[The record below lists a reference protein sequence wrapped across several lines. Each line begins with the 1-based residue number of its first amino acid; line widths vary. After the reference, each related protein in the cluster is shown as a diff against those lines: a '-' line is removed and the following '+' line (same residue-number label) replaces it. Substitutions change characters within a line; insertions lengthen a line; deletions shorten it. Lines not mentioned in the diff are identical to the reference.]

1 MRMQYATCQGLA
13 RRIEKFMAKQ
23 HSFDLPAMK
32 AEELNDMVAT
42 MVEQLEEVEDLWSE
56 IARTAREH
64 GPDDPRDG
72 TLMKDWVN
80 VVSIKRVVNTTLAA
94 IDQYTCSD
102 TSLGD
107 QDEDL
112 SHELNVSDL
121 TSTDDATEDELD
133 NSEDGSTH
141 RMADGLLAD
150 TTKCQACKT
159 SGIQHIPQEC
169 PAYNR
174 CCRCCGREGH
184 LGRSCTASS
193 IQDKIAT
200 PHDAAPTPNPVANST
215 PRYPKSHE
223 PQDSEIN
230 QTRRATYTE
239 MGQIITFLG
248 THQISH
254 QGIAVLGGME
264 ASLLTQWM
272 SVLHMADVKDSNA
285 TAEDQHLT
293 ATLGMAIGH
302 TRRLC
307 ARFIKEAKE
316 TDTPNRHTV
325 TEPTRTTKLELA
337 SIKTW
342 IHDENS
348 QSTDE
353 SDPSEGVIAIRKVE
367 HSDVEDEESD
377 VNEEN
382 LPAKQPSGGTDETEN
397 IDTDTSADGSE
408 AVKNE
413 LIKAAMDLPNGDD
426 KTHVKRG
433 CGTKPKIAKGASHS
447 NLSTPKTARKQTLLA
462 AGMLEQFVGEVEKL
476 SQGIG
481 NAIAAWE
488 KNKNV
493 KTGKKTTEKLV
504 MMREDITD
512 KLSDVMNTWD
522 DVESSGEGNKQTR
535 DVLARGVRGAAKNT
549 KRALHQIDEFIQE
562 EHAWAS
568 QFDLEQQP
576 AWIEAGRG
584 QQNNIQIKQQQP
596 APVTALPD
604 QSAYKGRVQAKKERK
619 WPIPGNKSVAPLAN
633 RSLDFSCKLDTKPD
647 SRIRRIKMPTVV
659 QISPRPSTGREA
671 FEYDATFDMSR
682 TKSLLSEVVEDHF
695 GLTDIITYPG
705 PVGLQDANGEPIHCS
720 GEVTFNV
727 TIEDKTT
734 SVSAWVTSDI
744 HGGQLILGS
753 GVMEDLGLQLHR
765 IQDTSNPNGHARDTR
780 TVRSPDG
787 SSAVTRSSTIDRH
800 AHATR
805 RGNVEEDDLILPF
818 KHGFH
823 RRVVVGGDGKRSVYY
838 ITPDRT
844 ASIRSRKEMM
854 HRLQQLPTT
863 GLSINNFTFE
873 DAILHIDDREERYQ
887 SVRQA
892 DPSRRP
898 AFHNIPQAVYRP
910 TQNENPAPRTFG
922 HQDRT
927 RRENPPG
934 HAWDSTDVPI
944 KIEFEPGPY
953 NTDIHRDWRAPQASR
968 CFSSDETEEEMRPYR
983 KQNVGIQDN
992 VDTNQLART
1001 REVNQQLLRET
1012 TRHDIKQEH
1021 NDYPTQQRH
1030 YQEQPQRRT
1039 DPPSTSRSH
1048 NTFAPRE
1055 QPPHYYPPKGA
1066 QRGNTN
1072 QDFNPG

>member
-1 MRMQYATCQGLA
+1 
-13 RRIEKFMAKQ
+13 MAKQ
-23 HSFDLPAMK
+23 NSFDLPAIK

-42 MVEQLEEVEDLWSE
+42 MLEQLEEVEDLWSE
-56 IARTAREH
+56 VARTAREH

-80 VVSIKRVVNTTLAA
+80 VVSIKRVVNATLAA

-107 QDEDL
+107 HDEDL
-112 SHELNVSDL
+112 SHDNVSDL

-141 RMADGLLAD
+141 RMADGLLAG

-159 SGIQHIPQEC
+159 SGIQHIPQGC

-184 LGRSCTASS
+184 LGRSCPASS
-193 IQDKIAT
+193 IPDKTAT
-200 PHDAAPTPNPVANST
+200 PHDAAPPPNSLANNT

-239 MGQIITFLG
+239 MEQIINFLG
-248 THQISH
+248 AHHISH
-254 QGIAVLGGME
+254 QGIAVLGDME
-264 ASLLTQWM
+264 ASLLTQWT
-272 SVLHMADVKDSNA
+272 SVLHMADVTDSKA

-307 ARFIKEAKE
+307 ARFTKEAKE

-342 IHDENS
+342 IHDEKS

-353 SDPSEGVIAIRKVE
+353 FDPSEGVIAIRKVE

-382 LPAKQPSGGTDETEN
+382 LPAKQPSGGTETEN

-408 AVKNE
+408 TVKNE
-413 LIKAAMDLPNGDD
+413 LLKAALDLPNGDG
-426 KTHVKRG
+426 KTQTKKG
-433 CGTKPKIAKGASHS
+433 CGTKQKITKGASHS

-488 KNKNV
+488 KNKGV
-493 KTGKKTTEKLV
+493 KMGKKTTGKLV

-576 AWIEAGRG
+576 AWIGPGRG
-584 QQNNIQIKQQQP
+584 QQNNITIKQQQP
-596 APVTALPD
+596 APITALPD

-619 WPIPGNKSVAPLAN
+619 WPIPENKSAAPLTN
-633 RSLDFSCKLDTKPD
+633 RSLDFSRKLDTKPE
-647 SRIRRIKMPTVV
+647 SRIRRIEMPSAV
-659 QISPRPSTGREA
+659 QISPRPSTNRDA
-671 FEYDATFDMSR
+671 FTYDATFDMSR
-682 TKSLLSEVVEDHF
+682 TKSLVSEAVEEYF
-695 GLTDIITYPG
+695 GLTDFITYPG
-705 PVGLQDANGEPIHCS
+705 PVGLQDSNGEPIHCS

-734 SVSAWVTSDI
+734 SVSAWVTNDI

-753 GVMEDLGLQLHR
+753 GVMEDLGLQLHK
-765 IQDTSNPNGHARDTR
+765 IPDTSNPNGHARDTR
-780 TVRSPDG
+780 TVRSPGG
-787 SSAVTRSSTIDRH
+787 SSAVTRSSMIDRH
-800 AHATR
+800 AHATQ
-805 RGNVEEDDLILPF
+805 RGTIAEDDLTLPL

-823 RRVVVGGDGKRSVYY
+823 RRVVIGGDGKRSVYY

-844 ASIRSRKEMM
+844 VSIRSRKEMIQ
-854 HRLQQLPTT
+854 RLRQFPTA
-863 GLSINNFTFE
+863 GLTVDNFTFE
-873 DAILHIDDREERYQ
+873 DATLHIDDREERYQ
-887 SVRQA
+887 SIRPA

-898 AFHNIPQAVYRP
+898 AKHNIPQAVYRP
-910 TQNENPAPRTFG
+910 TQNENLA
-922 HQDRT
+922 T
-927 RRENPPG
+927 RSYENQER
-934 HAWDSTDVPI
+934 PI
-944 KIEFEPGPY
+944 KIEFDPGSY
-953 NTDIHRDWRAPQASR
+953 NTDIHHDWRAPRTSR
-968 CFSSDETEEEMRPYR
+968 GFSSDETEEDIRPHR
-983 KQNVGIQDN
+983 KQNVGLQDN

-1001 REVNQQLLRET
+1001 REANQELLRDT
-1012 TRHDIKQEH
+1012 PRRDIKQEQ
-1021 NDYPTQQRH
+1021 NEYPTQQRN

-1039 DPPSTSRSH
+1039 DPPRNSQSH
-1048 NTFAPRE
+1048 NTFTPRE
-1055 QPPHYYPPKGA
+1055 QTPHYYPPKGA